1 MSERSCLAGE
11 STACNGS
18 NYVELAFCSN
28 ELEGTTN
35 FSLNDLHSEII
46 V

>member
-1 MSERSCLAGE
+1 MSECSCLTGE
-11 STACNGS
+11 STACYSS

-35 FSLNDLHSEII
+35 FTLYDLHSEII